1 MKKQSHIESHFVQ
14 GSGLNQTGNIPLLFP
29 LRPNETE
36 IIFSDE
42 TNNHNKT
49 LIQIKSIGVGP
60 FPPFPLQVFIFTKD
74 SLFPIIAEV
83 QGSELF
89 NEGNT
94 RAFQV
99 ENFSFLAIRFN
110 DEVGQREAAAE
121 VFIQKTFC
129 IGCGDR

>member
-1 MKKQSHIESHFVQ
+1 MKKQTHIESHFVQ
-14 GSGLNQTGNIPLLFP
+14 GNGIDQNGNIPALFP
-29 LRPNETE
+29 LRPNQTE

-42 TNNHNKT
+42 TDNHNKT
-49 LIQIKSIGVGP
+49 LIQITSIGVGA
-60 FPPFPLQVFIFTKD
+60 FPPFPLQVFIFTED
-74 SLFPIIAEV
+74 SFIPIIEEV
-83 QGSELF
+83 QGSEFF

-99 ENFSFLAIRFN
+99 ENFRFLAIRFN

-129 IGCGDR
+129 IDCG

>member
-1 MKKQSHIESHFVQ
+1 MKKMSQIENHLVQ

-83 QGSELF
+83 QGSALF

-129 IGCGDR
+129 IECGGR